1 MMCSLQFW
9 RMAVYWALALVYSR
23 LYLLLLPYLSNLFPS
38 LLRPP
43 PPPFPRRRFS
53 PGHQCPVRRPIC
65 VVTGVSPSRTL
76 LPLDPFCN
84 SEGLFTACCWQATSG
99 LGKAAARALAA
110 EGYHVLLASRSPQAL
125 NKAVWEIKK
134 HDPNAYV
141 EAFQLDISSMH
152 SIMKFECNLKQWLQ
166 DANLHPSVQL
176 LINNAGI
183 LAKSSRVT
191 ADGFD
196 EMIET
201 NYLGA
206 FFLTNILLPLLKNS
220 PVPSRIVNV
229 TSFTHRCVSHVDQ
242 NKGILARENF
252 HVFSSKKYCFA
263 QTYEYSKFCTLLFS
277 YELHRQLYAMDSA
290 SVVSVMAADPGF
302 VETNIMRE
310 LPPSLQKLAFMVL
323 GFLHLLQ
330 SPEIGVGSIIDAAL
344 ASPEA
349 SGKYFYGAKGRT
361 IKSSPIS
368 YDVKLSKELWLCS
381 YELLQECKSRI
392 VNLSKLD

>member
-1 MMCSLQFW
+1 MDWEAAKMMCSLQFW

-65 VVTGVSPSRTL
+65 VVTG
-76 LPLDPFCN
+76 
-84 SEGLFTACCWQATSG
+84 ATSG

>member
-1 MMCSLQFW
+1 MDWEAAKMMCSLQFW

-65 VVTGVSPSRTL
+65 VVTG
-76 LPLDPFCN
+76 
-84 SEGLFTACCWQATSG
+84 ATSG

-252 HVFSSKKYCFA
+252 HVFSSKNLYAFI
-263 QTYEYSKFCTLLFS
+263 TVCTLLFS